1 MCGEWENVP
10 EYFLPYLHKG
20 MFLLVLTTSSF
31 ENGEVAGKPEV
42 DKSLQKSML
51 NVAIEFRLLF
61 GEPVLDKFNVRQCS
75 TDHTHFWSL
84 VASII

>member
-10 EYFLPYLHKG
+10 EYYLPYLHKG

-51 NVAIEFRLLF
+51 NCNRISFA
-61 GEPVLDKFNVRQCS
+61 
-75 TDHTHFWSL
+75 FW
-84 VASII
+84 

>member
-10 EYFLPYLHKG
+10 EYYIPYLHKG

-42 DKSLQKSML
+42 DKSLQKSM
-51 NVAIEFRLLF
+51 
-61 GEPVLDKFNVRQCS
+61 
-75 TDHTHFWSL
+75 
-84 VASII
+84 